1 MCQMYLGLDDSISYN
16 ITVKDGQVIIA
27 NDNAVVNATNTVNGV
42 NKDELVELINEI
54 KLAAENSNLSSDD
67 EETVNNSLEVIE
79 EEIAK
84 EKPRKGFI
92 KTAITGLK
100 AIKGTA
106 EFGAAIATLIK
117 FIQQFIG

>member
-1 MCQMYLGLDDSISYN
+1 M
-16 ITVKDGQVIIA
+16 
-27 NDNAVVNATNTVNGV
+27 NATNTVNGV
-42 NKDELVELINEI
+42 NKEELVKLITEI
-54 KLAAENSNLSSDD
+54 KLAAENSNLSPED

-84 EKPRKGFI
+84 EKPRKGFL
-92 KTAITGLK
+92 KMAITGLK

-117 FIQQFIG
+117 FIQPFIG